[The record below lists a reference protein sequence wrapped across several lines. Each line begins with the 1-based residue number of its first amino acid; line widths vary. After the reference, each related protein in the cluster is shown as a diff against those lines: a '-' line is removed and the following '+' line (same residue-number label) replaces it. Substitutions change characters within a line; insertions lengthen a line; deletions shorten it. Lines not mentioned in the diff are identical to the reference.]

1 MATGSYM
8 LNRKK
13 YGRPQAMLWSENPG
27 TLKGGLYVPSGYE
40 VGANLPA
47 GYNPAD
53 VDQFIV
59 ISDHNRSA
67 LDFKIDRIEQ
77 RERMING
84 RMRSFYIDDKIT
96 VSTSWSNLPSRS
108 FNQKPNWISASAEAY
123 ILDIIAANGNVTYEI
138 VGASNPFKSGDLI
151 DVYGT
156 NITGFNVRNK
166 QIISVAHNN
175 GVHSVTVSSS
185 ATGVYDVNSGG
196 MISIAGSGSSL
207 ASNNFDI
214 QYTVDGGAGGL
225 DLLEWYEN
233 HPGSFWVF
241 LSYDKLTNFN
251 ESDPNRYN
259 HLDQYNE
266 IVEMYISDF
275 SYTVDKRGG
284 NYDLWNVSVSLEE
297 V

>member
-1 MATGSYM
+1 MASGSYM

-27 TLKGGLYVPSGYE
+27 TLKGGLYVPSGFE
-40 VGANLPA
+40 VGADLPDV
-47 GYNPAD
+47 YDPAD

-67 LDFKIDRIEQ
+67 LDFDIERIEQ

-84 RMRSFYIDDKIT
+84 RMRSFYIDDKIS
-96 VSTSWSNLPSRS
+96 VSTSWDNLPSRS
-108 FNQKPNWISASAEAY
+108 FKQKPNWVSDPREAY
-123 ILDIIAANGNVTYEI
+123 ILDVASGSGTITYEL
-138 VGASNPFKSGDLI
+138 VGTSNPFLVGDII

-156 NITGFNVRNK
+156 NITGFNVRNAEVT
-166 QIISVAHNN
+166 SVAEDA
-175 GVHSVTVSSS
+175 GVHSVTIAGTS
-185 ATGVYDVNSGG
+185 TGVYDANSGG
-196 MISIAGSGSSL
+196 MISIAGSG
-207 ASNNFDI
+207 ASPAANNFEL

-241 LSYDKLTNFN
+241 LAYDKLTNFS
-251 ESDPNRYN
+251 ESDVNRYK

-266 IVEMYISDF
+266 IIEMYISDF

-284 NYDLWNVSVSLEE
+284 LYDLWNVSVSLEE